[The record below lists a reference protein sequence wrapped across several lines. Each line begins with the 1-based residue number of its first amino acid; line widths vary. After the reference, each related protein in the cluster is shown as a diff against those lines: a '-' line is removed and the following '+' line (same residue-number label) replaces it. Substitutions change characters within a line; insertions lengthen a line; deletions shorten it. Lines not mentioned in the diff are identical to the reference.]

1 MWSLSLV
8 LVTGTGRRA
17 HPIHRTASLQRPS
30 DRQWTSELGRRTA
43 GLAGRVDKIKLPAA
57 GHSLFMAQDVWTGSR
72 QPRCSP
78 APLHLCGLHIHL
90 HACERRC
97 LCCWIEPSIFNRLLI
112 FCIQNTHTLSPLL
125 IGHGGD
131 VDYAFGMMRG
141 HTTHMFCLCC
151 WTLKSDDIA
160 RSSSYEQTIVS

>member
-1 MWSLSLV
+1 M
-8 LVTGTGRRA
+8 TGTGRRA

-43 GLAGRVDKIKLPAA
+43 GLAGRVYKIKLPAA

-78 APLHLCGLHIHL
+78 APLHCAACTYICMHVSAGACVAGSSQASSTDYSYSVFNIHTL
-90 HACERRC
+90 
-97 LCCWIEPSIFNRLLI
+97 S
-112 FCIQNTHTLSPLL
+112 LSPLL

-151 WTLKSDDIA
+151 CTLKSDDLA